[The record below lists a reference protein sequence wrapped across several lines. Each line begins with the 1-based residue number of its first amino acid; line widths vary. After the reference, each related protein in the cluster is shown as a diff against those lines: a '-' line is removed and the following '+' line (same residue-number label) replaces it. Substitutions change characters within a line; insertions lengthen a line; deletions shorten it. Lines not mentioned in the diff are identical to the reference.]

1 MQLIHGRFALIATIT
16 ALFLVACNIPAGTV
30 TPIASEVV
38 FSQTLSAM
46 QTRAVQTATAQG
58 IMVTSTAT
66 PFPSNYTRP
75 TPASPNPSAIKDTL
89 CWVGPGPGYEVISAI
104 KKGTVL
110 ELLGRSTLPGWFI
123 IRNPTYLDPCWMQA
137 SDLQIDPNLDLS
149 GLPLFNPPSTVTP
162 TAAPTQAVTPT
173 STGAI
178 AAATTPAPAAT
189 AASSTP

>member
-1 MQLIHGRFALIATIT
+1 MQFIHRRFALVTTIT
-16 ALFLVACNIPAGTV
+16 ALFLVGCNIPTGTA
-30 TPIASEVV
+30 TAIASEVV

-58 IMVTSTAT
+58 IMVTSTTT
-66 PFPSNYTRP
+66 PFPSSYTRP
-75 TPASPNPSAIKDTL
+75 TPASPNPTAINDAL

-162 TAAPTQAVTPT
+162 TAAPTQAATAV
-173 STGAI
+173 
-178 AAATTPAPAAT
+178 ATTPAPAAT
-189 AASSTP
+189 TPSSTP